1 MSPEIPAKKRIVQF
15 DESIK
20 QSLQNFTAIHG
31 QVVVHVN
38 FISNDWQYSGIRIW
52 PSTYLI
58 ALESDH
64 KSKILNVVN
73 INWYPTY
80 MQLKGP
86 VTPFTLIFE
95 GLPKSCTQ
103 FDLVEEIPQ
112 AGGFEYL
119 NIKRNQSDIYH
130 IELS

>member
-1 MSPEIPAKKRIVQF
+1 MPQEIPAKKRIVQF

-20 QSLQNFTAIHG
+20 QSLKNFTAIHG

-58 ALESDH
+58 AHESDH

-73 INWYPTY
+73 FNYILIIN
-80 MQLKGP
+80 K
-86 VTPFTLIFE
+86 
-95 GLPKSCTQ
+95 TQ
-103 FDLVEEIPQ
+103 FKDILNTILKFYEEQ
-112 AGGFEYL
+112 EEYL
-119 NIKRNQSDIYH
+119 ECKEITKLIKKYGK
-130 IELS
+130 L